1 MRYQVQKSFIEASVK
16 MWMDATV
23 TQVITKKAQ
32 LFLWE
37 FLYLPYCA
45 HTYLNKFLQCLQNKR
60 QHLNSHS
67 FLSSLNMHG
76 VRQKLIAMRT
86 NVREGYIRWTTAFS
100 MYAYSQA
107 VLFVIKIICNMVAV
121 VFHFQII
128 CLILTHH

>member
-1 MRYQVQKSFIEASVK
+1 
-16 MWMDATV
+16 MDATV

-60 QHLNSHS
+60 QHLNSHF
-67 FLSSLNMHG
+67 FLSLSLNMHG

-86 NVREGYIRWTTAFS
+86 NVREGYIR
-100 MYAYSQA
+100 
-107 VLFVIKIICNMVAV
+107 
-121 VFHFQII
+121 
-128 CLILTHH
+128 